1 MSHATT
7 PPPPLADASTSGARA
22 PALGFILVTVLLET
36 LGFGLLIPVSPKLIQ
51 GLLGTHTDQS
61 GFAVAALT
69 ATFSLMLLL
78 FSPALGALSD
88 KVGRRPVL
96 LVSMFG
102 SGLDYFAMAL
112 APTLWV
118 LFLTRAINGISGATF
133 TVANAYVADVT
144 PREKR
149 AGAFGMLFAAFGLGF
164 VLGPLAGGLLGER
177 NIHWPFYAAGALSLV
192 NWLYGFFVLPES
204 LPRER
209 RREMT
214 WARANPVGSFL
225 HLSGHRL
232 TFGLAMASF
241 FASMA
246 QYALHVV
253 WALYTERRYGWTP
266 RAIGLSLFLVGITTA
281 LVQGGLTK
289 KVIGVIGE
297 RRALIFGMGVGMLAF
312 IGYGSATQGWMIYA
326 ILSVASI
333 GGVGSA
339 AAQALVTKSVRPDEQ
354 GSIQGAMTSLAA
366 LAQILAPLASGTLFD
381 LFAGEKAIAHV
392 PGMSFYMSAALTL
405 IAIAIA
411 WTTFSRHPEPPAP
424 AA

>member
-1 MSHATT
+1 MSPTS
-7 PPPPLADASTSGARA
+7 PPPLTEPSASPGAKA

-51 GLLGTHTDQS
+51 GLLGTRTDQS
-61 GFAVAALT
+61 GFTVAALT

-192 NWLYGFFVLPES
+192 NWLYGYFVLPES
-204 LPRER
+204 LPRDR
-209 RREMT
+209 RREIT

-241 FASMA
+241 FSNMA

-289 KVIGVIGE
+289 KVIGIIGE
-297 RRALIFGMGVGMLAF
+297 RRALVFGMGVAVLAF

-333 GGVGSA
+333 GGVGGA
-339 AAQALVTKSVRPDEQ
+339 AAQALITKSVRPDEQ

-381 LFAGEKAIAHV
+381 LFAGEKAVANV
-392 PGMSFYMSAALTL
+392 PGMSFYMSAALAL
-405 IAIAIA
+405 VAIIIA
-411 WTTFSRHPEPPAP
+411 WVTLSRNPDR
-424 AA
+424 AAEVA